1 MWSPVNVQAKRSGIW
16 TPVTSSIPLDVER
29 RNRVG
34 RSVPRT
40 PQREPSASP
49 RRSGWTPPMPGHQSG
64 KWCGSAMNN
73 QTSSRA
79 ASSSRAAEARGMP
92 WSLVSADPEQVAQP
106 QGEVLDQ
113 MAQRRRYHDCDG
125 NRPQPREGEK
135 HERPDAHLPACQA
148 RDALRIDE
156 DLADLQTRDE
166 RRRHASAVAFQELD
180 QVEVGADGNDQLRAL
195 LVRKQ

>member
-1 MWSPVNVQAKRSGIW
+1 
-16 TPVTSSIPLDVER
+16 
-29 RNRVG
+29 
-34 RSVPRT
+34 
-40 PQREPSASP
+40 
-49 RRSGWTPPMPGHQSG
+49 MPGHQSG

-113 MAQRRRYHDCDG
+113 MAQRRRHRDRDS
-125 NRPQPREGEK
+125 NRPQPREGEE
-135 HERPDAHLPACQA
+135 HERPDAHLPARET

-156 DLADLQTRDE
+156 DLADLQARDE
-166 RRRHASAVAFQELD
+166 RRGHTRAVSFE
-180 QVEVGADGNDQLRAL
+180 E
-195 LVRKQ
+195 